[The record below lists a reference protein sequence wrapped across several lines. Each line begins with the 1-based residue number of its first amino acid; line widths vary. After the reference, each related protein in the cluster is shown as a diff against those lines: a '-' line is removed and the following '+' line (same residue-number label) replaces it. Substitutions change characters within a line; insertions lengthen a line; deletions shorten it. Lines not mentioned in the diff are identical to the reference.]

1 MASFFDD
8 YKEASMPIILNKKRK
23 SATTTTTEAATVPAV
38 TEDTPET
45 ANRFSRSLVGETIG
59 DNDRPDARFKRRKYA
74 TSQLEEDIEDGPRHF
89 SSYLASKRTAT
100 QGTPFPE
107 EFEDLMDLDNPQTYL
122 YPLASG
128 KNILDDRIIGSDEFT
143 TDFVDPDK
151 YDKLPAADQARSL
164 ALAEEAKR
172 EDEKHGLVTRNF
184 MNHVILRQK
193 LLHNK
198 PVYRLV
204 VEKFGSQINL
214 TLPESLINHKI
225 FQTTLKNIE
234 SALRRELQTLD
245 QTEKRK
251 AAQKELIEENMK
263 TFNEEQEVWNQ
274 LRRAKQMQW
283 LSFRSLTP
291 PSKKPEKFTLYG
303 LSARINR
310 AINVIFKPVLKRP
323 KASTA
328 DSGAN
333 LMPEQRAL
341 LEDTFPFTSTLE
353 DRLEMIRVLTNYVR
367 SSNPNGLPTMIQDLK
382 SMMEKATAQKFTGPT
397 AERVAG
403 VLFTLRELGVITARD
418 AISSNAGSDELRQFF
433 EQKLR
438 ERAKEIILPLF
449 EILVPGQDDVRTKAE
464 KFYKETGERRGIFN
478 KDEITSLPISVYLT
492 KWIQYVTDVQQ
503 LPQRFDSVVASEE
516 RDILLDYDNK
526 RKLIQRLR
534 AQIPTVY
541 ASTET
546 RDLSWLE
553 TSALE
558 DFDEGKPFRRR
569 PISNASEIA
578 AFDADIA
585 YVDVVWNFITNST
598 HAFDVGESKTQAAAQ
613 LNNIPTSSTLY
624 LLTRDV
630 MEIYKQMKSS
640 QSDATLDPLRA
651 SIKFSP
657 FIGRFDVFGNMK
669 EVPPNIASLYGNI
682 DTALQMNSLRTSLDP
697 VLNPVQ
703 SDASSAVDSTTT
715 TTTTKKQ
722 TSSTSASTL
731 EMPSDSRALCQKWLF
746 DFSSFVPENGSGRR
760 QVFLSIASQYVHSL
774 FMPSN
779 ISLTELARLSLRLTF
794 FVTSTALDHTDPD
807 MFDSPLSKM
816 LADFEHNLKNTKDL
830 SPNAL
835 SFIRK
840 MYTLEPCVK
849 MLIAFHRA
857 VQNQY
862 HVYEDIRIAIIYG
875 LLLHEIILSTLHTFL
890 SVVSESKLTDLAEL
904 RATQRQLLLDMST
917 GKLYK
922 ERNELE
928 KKLEHIINKESTLTD
943 PTNTQVMFFIPLVKQ
958 VFSKAEA
965 WVRRNGPVL
974 MNSPAAASWKWT
986 SLVENEDTVNENF
999 TDVFV
1004 SIAAWIFSDVEY
1016 ASARRILTQVNED
1029 KHHRIDDQQ
1038 LRIECTAYSLKP
1050 GESIPRRVYY

>member
-23 SATTTTTEAATVPAV
+23 SATTTTEAATVPAV

-59 DNDRPDARFKRRKYA
+59 DDDRPGARFKRRKYA
-74 TSQLEEDIEDGPRHF
+74 TNQLEEDIEDGPRHF

-100 QGTPFPE
+100 QGTPFPD
-107 EFEDLMDLDNPQTYL
+107 EFEDLMDLDNPRTYL

-151 YDKLPAADQARSL
+151 YGKLPAADQAR
-164 ALAEEAKR
+164 ARDLAEEAKQ
-172 EDEKHGLVTRNF
+172 EDEKHGLVTRKF

-214 TLPESLINHKI
+214 TLPESLIDHKI
-225 FQTTLKNIE
+225 FQTTLRNIE
-234 SALRRELQTLD
+234 GALRRELQTLD

-263 TFNEEQEVWNQ
+263 TFQEEQDVWNQ

-283 LSFRSLTP
+283 LSFTSLTP
-291 PSKKPEKFTLYG
+291 PSKKPEKFTAYG

-310 AINVIFKPVLKRP
+310 AIDVIFKPVSKRP
-323 KASTA
+323 DAATA
-328 DSGAN
+328 DPDAS

-341 LEDTFPFTSTLE
+341 LDDAFPFTSTLE
-353 DRLEMIRVLTNYVR
+353 DQLTMIRVLTDSVR
-367 SSNPNGLPTMIQDLK
+367 TSNPNGLPAMIQYLK
-382 SMMEKATAQKFTGPT
+382 SAVEKATAQTFTGT
-397 AERVAG
+397 TTERVAK
-403 VLFTLRELGVITARD
+403 VRFTLNDLGVVLAPGE
-418 AISSNAGSDELRQFF
+418 ISSTASLDELRQFF
-433 EQKLR
+433 ERKLR
-438 ERAKEIILPLF
+438 EKAKETLLPLF
-449 EILVPGQDDVRTKAE
+449 ESLVQGPDARAKAE
-464 KFYKETGERRGIFN
+464 TFYKETGQRRGIFN
-478 KDEITSLPISVYLT
+478 KDEITSLPIAIYLT
-492 KWIQYVTDVQQ
+492 KWIQYVTDIQR
-503 LPQRFDSVVASEE
+503 LPQRFDDAVASEK
-516 RDILLDYDNK
+516 RDVLLDYDNK

-541 ASTET
+541 ASTDT
-546 RDLSWLE
+546 SDLSWLE

-585 YVDVVWNFITNST
+585 YVEVVWNFITNSA
-598 HAFDVGESKTQAAAQ
+598 HAFDVGESKTQATAQ

-682 DTALQMNSLRTSLDP
+682 ETALQMNSLRTSLDP

-703 SDASSAVDSTTT
+703 SDAYSAVDS

-746 DFSSFVPENGSGRR
+746 DFSSFVPENGTGRR

-794 FVTSTALDHTDPD
+794 FVTSTSLGHTDPD

-816 LADFEHNLKNTKDL
+816 LADFEDNLKNTEDL

-986 SLVENEDTVNENF
+986 SLVRNEDTVNENF

-1016 ASARRILTQVNED
+1016 ASARRILTQVNKD